1 MTEPVNDLNALHIL
15 WTTAITIAG
24 AIVAFF
30 TKRLVDEV
38 DSKADKT
45 EVVAVRNDLN
55 SKADASEVTALKED
69 VRALFARQDAHHA
82 SSVQRLDQVLMLL
95 SSGNQNHRNNRND
108 QR

>member
-1 MTEPVNDLNALHIL
+1 MPEPVNDLNALHIL

-45 EVVAVRNDLN
+45 EITAVRRDLED
-55 SKADASEVTALKED
+55 KADASEISSLKED
-69 VRALFARQDAHHA
+69 VKALFARQDAHHA

-95 SSGNQNHRNNRND
+95 SSGQQNSNRNN